1 MWTLF
6 TQPENISFAVA
17 LAIMAMLGI
26 LELIN
31 LFVGGV
37 SDWLDQLLPESLLD
51 HDTDLHVD
59 ASGAFVSFLAWL
71 YVGRVP
77 VLMWLVVFLAI
88 FGITGLVLQSVWFG
102 ITASYLSAVLVS
114 FIVLVLSLPLVRFA
128 SQGLYKVLP
137 KDETTAIHS
146 DTMIGMAAQI
156 ILGEARQGYP
166 AQAKL
171 TDQFGQ
177 VHYVMI
183 EPDQNQILAQG
194 SEVLLVSKEGTIFKA
209 IPKDNA

>member
-17 LAIMAMLGI
+17 LSIMLMLGI

-31 LFVGGV
+31 LIVGGV

-51 HDTDLHVD
+51 HGADLDVD

-77 VLMWLVVFLAI
+77 VLMWLVVFLAV
-88 FGITGLVLQSVWFG
+88 FGITGLVLQNIWFG
-102 ITASYLSAVLVS
+102 LTDGYLSAGLASIVVL
-114 FIVLVLSLPLVRFA
+114 ILALPLVRLV
-128 SQGLYKVLP
+128 SQILYRVLP

-146 DTMIGMAAQI
+146 DTLVGMAAQI

-177 VHYVMI
+177 VHYIMI
-183 EPDQNQILAQG
+183 EPDQDQILAQG
-194 SEVLLVSKEGTIFKA
+194 SEVLLVSKHGTIFKA
-209 IPKDNA
+209 IQKDSV